1 MGMFG
6 MGQPVPRTED
16 PRLLTGRGQYVS
28 DVQLHD
34 MAWGYT
40 VRSPFAH
47 ADIVSISTDAAKAAP
62 GVLAVY
68 THEDLQ
74 AAGYGLTHPH
84 FPPRKRP
91 KDGSSEYWASHP
103 GLVGDRV
110 RMIGDAVAFVV
121 AETLAQAKD
130 GAELVEVDYSEL
142 PVVTETA
149 LATDPAS
156 PQLYDDFPNN
166 ISNVAEFGNKEA
178 VDKAFET
185 AAHITQQRFVI
196 NRISTNA
203 METRGCVGAY
213 DRFEDRYTMYCD
225 TQGPHGSRS
234 QLAKEILGVPETKV
248 RVVAKDIG
256 GAFGLKDTH
265 FPENRLCLLAAKDL
279 DRPVKWVCERSEGF
293 VADDHARDVVTDA
306 ELALDENGNFLALRV
321 KNTSN
326 VGAYL
331 TAGAGMVPTFMN
343 LGGLAG
349 VYTTPAIHVEVTC
362 VYTNTQSTTPYRG
375 AGRPEASYV
384 LERMIDLAAVE
395 MDIDRIDLRRRNIIS
410 ADAMPYQTG
419 LTFKYDSGEFEKN
432 MDLALEAADIGSFEE
447 RRAESDANG
456 KLRGYSVI
464 QMIEQASGPRPEY
477 AELRFDSSGGLTV
490 LAGTKGQG
498 QGHDTM
504 YKIMVSDMLGIDTDD
519 VRMEDSDTDKVSYG
533 MGTVGSRSA
542 VTGGGA
548 VRYAADKIIEKGTR
562 IAAHMLE
569 AAEADIEFESGKFQ
583 VAGTDKQVGIQD
595 VAKAAF
601 NPMALPRG
609 MEIGLYENSTYTP
622 EAASFPNGCHVCE
635 VEIDKDTGKV
645 EIVKYIAV
653 DDVGT
658 VVNALTL
665 EGQIHGGIVQGAG
678 QALLENIVYDPHNG
692 QMLSGSFMD
701 YCMPKA
707 DDFCTFEITSNP
719 VPSTSNPLGIKGAGE
734 AGTTGALPAV
744 MNAVNHALKSY
755 GVRHLEM
762 PLTAEKVW
770 QAMQGS

>member
-16 PRLLTGRGQYVS
+16 PRLLTGRGHYVS
-28 DVQLHD
+28 DVQFHD

-47 ADIVSISTDAAKAAP
+47 AKIRSINTDAAKAAT
-62 GVLAVY
+62 GILAVY
-68 THEDLQ
+68 THEDLKV
-74 AAGYGLTHPH
+74 AGYGVTHPH

-91 KDGSSEYWASHP
+91 KDGSPEYWASHP
-103 GLVGDRV
+103 GLVDDRV

-121 AETLAQAKD
+121 AESLAQAKD
-130 GAELVEVDYSEL
+130 GAELVEVAYEEL
-142 PVVTETA
+142 PVVTDTA

-156 PQLYDDFPNN
+156 PRLYEDFPNN
-166 ISNVAEFGNKEA
+166 ISNVAEFGNRDE
-178 VDKAFET
+178 VDAAFEN
-185 AAHITQQRFVI
+185 AAHVTSQRFVI

-225 TQGPHGSRS
+225 TQGPHSSRS

-265 FPENRLCLLAAKDL
+265 FPENRLCLLAARAL

-306 ELALDENGNFLALRV
+306 QLALDENGKFLALRV

-384 LERMIDLAAVE
+384 LERMIDLAADE
-395 MDIDRIDLRRRNIIS
+395 MNIDRIDLRRRNIIP

-419 LTFKYDSGEFEKN
+419 LTFKYDSGEFEQN
-432 MDLALEAADIGSFEE
+432 MDLALEAADIAGFKA
-447 RRAESDANG
+447 RRAESEANG
-456 KLRGYSVI
+456 KLRGFSVI

-519 VRMEDSDTDKVSYG
+519 VRIEDSDTDKVSYG

-548 VRYAADKIIEKGTR
+548 VRFAADKVIEKGR
-562 IAAHMLE
+562 CIAAHMLE
-569 AAEADIEFESGKFQ
+569 AAEADIEFDSGRFQ
-583 VAGTDKQVGIQD
+583 VAGTDKQVGIQY

-601 NPMALPRG
+601 NPMALPPG

-635 VEIDKDTGKV
+635 VEIDKETGKV
-645 EIVKYIAV
+645 DIVRYIAV

-665 EGQIHGGIVQGAG
+665 EGQVHGGIVQGAG
-678 QALLENIVYDPHNG
+678 QALMESIVYDPGNG

-707 DDFCTFEITSNP
+707 DDFCPFEITSNP
-719 VPSTSNPLGIKGAGE
+719 VPAKTNPLGIKGAGE

-744 MNAVNHALKSY
+744 MNAVNHALKDL

-770 QAMQGS
+770 QAMQGE

>member
-16 PRLLTGRGQYVS
+16 PRLLTGRGHYVS
-28 DVQLHD
+28 DVRLQD

-47 ADIVSISTDAAKAAP
+47 ADILAIDTNTAKAAP
-62 GVLAVY
+62 GILAVY
-68 THEDLQ
+68 THLDLE

-91 KDGSSEYWASHP
+91 KDGNQEYWASHP

-121 AETLAQAKD
+121 AETLSQAKD
-130 GAELVEVDYSEL
+130 AAELVQVDYEERR
-142 PVVTETA
+142 VVTDTA
-149 LATDPAS
+149 LAADPLS
-156 PQLYDDFPNN
+156 PQLYDAFPNN
-166 ISNVAEFGNKEA
+166 ISNVAEFGNKDA
-178 VDKAFET
+178 VDDAFEKASHVT
-185 AAHITQQRFVI
+185 RQRFVI

-213 DRFEDRYTMYCD
+213 DRYEDRYTMYCD
-225 TQGPHGSRS
+225 TQSPHGSRK
-234 QLAKEILGVPETKV
+234 QLAQEILGVPETKV
-248 RVVAKDIG
+248 RVVARDIG

-265 FPENRLCLLAAKDL
+265 FPENRLCLLAARDL
-279 DRPVKWVCERSEGF
+279 ERPVKWVCERSEGF
-293 VADDHARDVVTDA
+293 VADDHARDVVTEA
-306 ELALDENGNFLALRV
+306 ELALDGDGRFLALRIR
-321 KNTSN
+321 NTN
-326 VGAYL
+326 NLGAYL
-331 TAGAGMVPTFMN
+331 TAGSGMVPTFMN

-349 VYTTPAIHVEVTC
+349 VYKTPAIHVEVTC

-384 LERMIDLAAVE
+384 LERMIDLAAGE
-395 MDIDRIDLRRRNIIS
+395 MDIDRIDLRRRNMIPP
-410 ADAMPYQTG
+410 DAMPYQTG
-419 LTFKYDSGEFEKN
+419 LSFKYDSGEFEKN
-432 MDLALEAADIGSFEE
+432 LDLALVAADISGFEN
-447 RRAESDANG
+447 RRAESAEHG
-456 KLRGYSVI
+456 KLRGFSVI
-464 QMIEQASGPRPEY
+464 QMVEQASGPRPEY
-477 AELRFDSSGGLTV
+477 AELRFDASGTLTV

-504 YKIMVSDMLGIDTDD
+504 YKIMISDMLGMDTDD
-519 VRMEDSDTDKVSYG
+519 VRLEEGDTDKVSFG

-548 VRYAADKIIEKGTR
+548 VRYAADKIIEKGKK

-569 AAEADIEFESGKFQ
+569 AAEVDIEFDRGRFRI
-583 VAGTDKQVGIQD
+583 AGTDKQVGIQD

-601 NPMALPRG
+601 TSIAVPSG
-609 MEIGLYENSTYTP
+609 MEIGLYENATYTP
-622 EAASFPNGCHVCE
+622 EAASYPNGCHICE
-635 VEIDKDTGKV
+635 VDIDEDTGKV
-645 EIVKYIAV
+645 TIVKYIAV

-658 VVNALTL
+658 VVNMLTL
-665 EGQIHGGIVQGAG
+665 TGQVHGGIVQGAG
-678 QALLENIVYDPHNG
+678 QALMENIVYDPGNG

-701 YCMPKA
+701 YSMPKA
-707 DDFCTFEITSNP
+707 DDFCSFEVTSNP
-719 VPSTSNPLGIKGAGE
+719 VPAKTNPLGIKGAGE

-744 MNAVNHALKSY
+744 MNAVNHALKDH

-770 QAMQGS
+770 RAIHST